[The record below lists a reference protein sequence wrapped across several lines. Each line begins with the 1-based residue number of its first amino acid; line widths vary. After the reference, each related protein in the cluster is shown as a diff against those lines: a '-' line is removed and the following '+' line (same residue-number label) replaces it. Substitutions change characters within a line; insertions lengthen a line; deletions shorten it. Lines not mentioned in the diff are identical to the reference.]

1 MGDWSLEDAM
11 SRFHAVVK
19 AAMEGMPQRVISGA
33 NALVVVVDAAEFD
46 RLKRVESAS
55 APSLPEFLLAIPQDD
70 GEFERIDV
78 APREIDL

>member
-1 MGDWSLEDAM
+1 MGDWSLEDAK
-11 SRFHAVVK
+11 SGFHAVVK
-19 AAMEGMPQRVISGA
+19 AAMEGTPQRVTSGRKE
-33 NALVVVVDAAEFD
+33 LVVVVDAAEFD

-55 APSLPEFLLAIPQDD
+55 APSLPELPLAIPQDD